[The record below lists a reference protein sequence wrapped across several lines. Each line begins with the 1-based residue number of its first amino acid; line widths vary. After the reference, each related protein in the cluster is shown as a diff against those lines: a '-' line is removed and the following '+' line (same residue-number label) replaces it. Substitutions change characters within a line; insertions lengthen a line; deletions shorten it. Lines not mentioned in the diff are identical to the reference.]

1 MNVDGDVFTFG
12 GSGAGGRER
21 SDGDNRWF
29 MFMLMFFV
37 EGVQGAHFFV
47 TDVLVGLNL
56 NREVLDV
63 TDGATD
69 VTEKIK

>member
-1 MNVDGDVFTFG
+1 
-12 GSGAGGRER
+12 
-21 SDGDNRWF
+21 
-29 MFMLMFFV
+29 MLMFFV